1 MQEYISVHLDTTFN
15 YKLLNIVGI
24 DLVYGIETYVRV
36 PGIRG
41 TGINIDRGEGTHT
54 I

>member
-1 MQEYISVHLDTTFN
+1 MQEYITVHLVTAFN
-15 YKLLNIVGI
+15 YRLLNIAGI
-24 DLVYGIETYVRV
+24 DLVYGIETYVRL